1 MRFQPI
7 RGTIKAPDEPTRIGG
22 KMTRTIGYLA
32 AIALALSG
40 CDSGGDAS
48 SGSAAVSDPSNT
60 LAMAGESCV
69 TTLDCAG
76 NLVCFEQACTNPT
89 QVGSGTTITPTGEC
103 GLDMEKMGKEIGDLV
118 GNFALP
124 DQDGQTY
131 ELYDTCKNDKK
142 AVWVVL
148 AAGW

>member
-1 MRFQPI
+1 MSLRAI
-7 RGTIKAPDEPTRIGG
+7 RGTIRAPDEPTHTGG
-22 KMTRTIGYLA
+22 TMTRIIGYLA
-32 AIALALSG
+32 ALALALSG
-40 CDSGGDAS
+40 CDSGGDAT
-48 SGSAAVSDPSNT
+48 SGSASGDDPST
-60 LAMAGESCV
+60 LAMAGDSCV

-89 QVGSGTTITPTGEC
+89 QVGSGTTITPEGEC

-142 AVWVVL
+142 AVWIVL

>member
-1 MRFQPI
+1 
-7 RGTIKAPDEPTRIGG
+7 
-22 KMTRTIGYLA
+22 MTRSFVFIA
-32 AIALALSG
+32 ALAFALGG
-40 CDSGGDAS
+40 CDSGDDGSAGTTS
-48 SGSAAVSDPSNT
+48 SGVNEPT
-60 LAMAGESCV
+60 LAMSGETCV

-89 QVGSGTTITPTGEC
+89 EVTSGTTVVPQAQEC
-103 GLDMEKMGKEIGDLV
+103 GLDMDKMGKEIGDLV

-142 AVWVVL
+142 AVWIVL

>member
-1 MRFQPI
+1 M
-7 RGTIKAPDEPTRIGG
+7 
-22 KMTRTIGYLA
+22 LA
-32 AIALALSG
+32 FALGG
-40 CDSGGDAS
+40 CDSGGDDSAGTTS
-48 SGSAAVSDPSNT
+48 SGVNEPM
-60 LAMAGESCV
+60 LALSGEGC
-69 TTLDCAG
+69 TTSLDCAG
-76 NLVCFEQACTNPT
+76 NLVCFAQACTNPT
-89 QVGSGTTITPTGEC
+89 EVNSGTAVIPEAGDC

-142 AVWVVL
+142 AVWIVL

>member
-1 MRFQPI
+1 M
-7 RGTIKAPDEPTRIGG
+7 TRI
-22 KMTRTIGYLA
+22 LVFFA
-32 AIALALSG
+32 ALALALSG
-40 CDSGGDAS
+40 CDSGGGEGS
-48 SGSAAVSDPSNT
+48 SGTSSGVTDPA
-60 LAMAGESCV
+60 LAMSGESCV

-76 NLVCFEQACTNPT
+76 NLVCFQQTCTNPT
-89 QVGSGTTITPTGEC
+89 QVGSGTTTTQQTGEC

-142 AVWVVL
+142 AVWIVL